1 MTILA
6 LLLALTLSTT
16 IEQREVTTVS
26 RIPNFRFAAASVK
39 PVRWQPGQY
48 HGGDCHGI
56 DSKYRAEAST
66 RPTPLGRC
74 IFPNTT
80 LGNIVQFAFH
90 ESGKPSLRISSEDKW
105 ILSDAFEVQATA
117 ENVAETT
124 EEQLRQM
131 LQAFL
136 RDRFK
141 LQVHLGM
148 HEERG
153 FALVRAASDP
163 KLISKNSEVPSGPI
177 FLRRDS
183 AQLMVTGTQVTIE
196 SLVNFLSGELQQPIQ
211 DETGMD
217 GVYEMVF
224 HFRPADAN
232 GSDAAPNNIADPSGP
247 SLFTALQEQLG
258 LRLEPRRVTVETLV
272 IDHVEHPSE
281 N

>member
-6 LLLALTLSTT
+6 ILLALTLSST
-16 IEQREVTTVS
+16 IGQRGVTTGS
-26 RIPNFRFAAASVK
+26 RMPNSRFAAASVK

-66 RPTPLGRC
+66 RSTPLGRC
-74 IFPNTT
+74 VFPNTT
-80 LGNIVQFAFH
+80 LENIIEFAFK
-90 ESGKPSLRISSEDKW
+90 ESGKAALRISSEDKW
-105 ILSDAFEVQATA
+105 ISSDAFEVQATA
-117 ENVAETT
+117 ENAAETT
-124 EEQLRQM
+124 EEQLRLM

-141 LQVHLGM
+141 LQFHLRT

-153 FALVRAASDP
+153 FALARAVSGP
-163 KLISKNSEVPSGPI
+163 KLMSKNSEVRSGPI
-177 FLRRDS
+177 FLRRDG
-183 AQLMVTGTQVTIE
+183 AQLMVTGTQATVE
-196 SLVNFLSGELQQPIQ
+196 SLINFLSGELQQPIQ

-232 GSDAAPNNIADPSGP
+232 GSDATPNDIANASGP

-258 LRLEPRRVTVETLV
+258 LRLERRTVTVETLV